1 MPTALPSHGG
11 AHFSTTTH
19 TTMKK
24 LLTILVLCG
33 AGLSSAWAQS
43 SRYYGA
49 VDYGTVNYS
58 GPGSYSSPG
67 ALTLSGGYNFLTN
80 LDLEAGVTLVG
91 NASADLPGPGR
102 VDVSEH
108 IVHAVAI
115 GKVPLNQQI
124 TLFGKAGVGLHD
136 GEINGLPDDLIYGFG
151 MQVRFDR
158 EFSMRVQYESLGR
171 AQLPGGDTA
180 DMTRLSVGL
189 AYHF

>member
-1 MPTALPSHGG
+1 
-11 AHFSTTTH
+11 
-19 TTMKK
+19 
-24 LLTILVLCG
+24 
-33 AGLSSAWAQS
+33 
-43 SRYYGA
+43 
-49 VDYGTVNYS
+49 
-58 GPGSYSSPG
+58 
-67 ALTLSGGYNFLTN
+67 
-80 LDLEAGVTLVG
+80 
-91 NASADLPGPGR
+91 LPGPGR